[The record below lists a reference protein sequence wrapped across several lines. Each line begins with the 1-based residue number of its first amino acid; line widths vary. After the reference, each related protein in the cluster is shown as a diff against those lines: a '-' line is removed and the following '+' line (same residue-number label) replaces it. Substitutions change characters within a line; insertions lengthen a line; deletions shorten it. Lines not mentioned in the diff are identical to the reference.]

1 MMMWKQGMWA
11 LLMALTAIGAQAAE
25 LIGARNGI
33 HENKT
38 RVVLEFASK
47 TDFRVGEE
55 TSPGR
60 LVVVLPNAT
69 TRLKATDFP
78 GNVGPLQ
85 RMSLEGSGSSAK
97 LVMELGEEAEA
108 AIFMLPVNAQGVHR
122 LVIDLANVASGQ
134 IASAATTSAPVVEA
148 KPASSIFGGLFS
160 GKANGRDIIVSI
172 DPGHGGQ
179 DPGAIGKRGTYEKH
193 VTLAIARALADYL
206 GQQKGISTRLTRDS
220 DFFIPLQQRR
230 KIARN
235 EHKADIFISV
245 HADSAAN
252 RSAHGASVFAL
263 SLQGAKGAT
272 SRFAQQLAEQENKSD
287 LIGGVIAENDDLTD
301 MLAGM
306 MVEGTL
312 KHSLEMGKL
321 ILQSLPTVVN
331 RLHSSRVEQAGFA
344 VLKEP
349 GMVSLLVET
358 GFISN
363 PDEEDRLTTASYQR
377 AVAQA
382 IGEAVLRFCQQF
394 PVPGT
399 WFDRG

>member
-1 MMMWKQGMWA
+1 MNKWIQQLL
-11 LLMALTAIGAQAAE
+11 LLMCCVMALGAQAAE
-25 LIGARNGI
+25 LVGARTGNYEG
-33 HENKT
+33 KT
-38 RVVLEFASK
+38 RLVVEFSSN
-47 TDFRVGEE
+47 TEFRVSEE

-60 LVVVLPNAT
+60 LVVTVPNAT
-69 TRLKATDFP
+69 TRLSARDFP
-78 GNVGPLQ
+78 SQIGPVQ
-85 RMSLEGSGSSAK
+85 RMSLDGSGSRSK
-97 LVMELGEEAEA
+97 LIVELNEEAEA
-108 AIFMLPVNAQGVHR
+108 AIFMLPVNAQGMYR
-122 LVIDLANVASGQ
+122 LVIDLGVVASGQ
-134 IASAATTSAPVVEA
+134 IATAAASPAPTSV
-148 KPASSIFGGLFS
+148 FGGLFA
-160 GKANGRDIIVSI
+160 GKKNGRDIIVSI
-172 DPGHGGQ
+172 DAGHGGQ
-179 DPGAIGKRGTYEKH
+179 DPGAIGRRGTYEKH
-193 VTLAIARALADYL
+193 VTLAIAKSLADYL
-206 GQQKGISTRLTRDS
+206 GKQKGISTRLTRDK

-230 KIARN
+230 KIARY

-252 RSAHGASVFAL
+252 RSANGASVFAL

-287 LIGGVIAENDDLTD
+287 LIGGVVAENDDLTD

-321 ILQSLPTVVN
+321 ILQSLPNVVN
-331 RLHSSRVEQAGFA
+331 RLHSKRVEQAGFA

-363 PDEEDRLTTASYQR
+363 ADEEDRLISASYQR
-377 AVAQA
+377 DVAQA
-382 IGEAVLRFCQQF
+382 IGAAVVRFCQQF

-399 WFDRG
+399 WFDRD

>member
-1 MMMWKQGMWA
+1 MSKWMQQLL
-11 LLMALTAIGAQAAE
+11 LLMCCALMSLGHAAE
-25 LIGARNGI
+25 LVGARHGNFDG
-33 HENKT
+33 KT
-38 RVVLEFASK
+38 RLVLEFASG
-47 TDFRVGEE
+47 TEFRVSEE

-60 LVVVLPNAT
+60 LVVVVPNAT
-69 TRLKATDFP
+69 TRLTSRDFP
-78 GNVGPLQ
+78 AQVGPLQ
-85 RMSLEGSGSSAK
+85 RMALEGSGARSK
-97 LVMELGEEAEA
+97 LILELGEEAEA

-122 LVIDLANVASGQ
+122 LVIDLSAVSSGQ
-134 IASAATTSAPVVEA
+134 VASAAATAAPEP
-148 KPASSIFGGLFS
+148 KPASSSLFGGLFS
-160 GKANGRDIIVSI
+160 GKNGGRDIVVSI
-172 DPGHGGQ
+172 DAGHGGQ
-179 DPGAIGKRGTYEKH
+179 DPGAIGQRGTYEKH

-206 GQQKGISTRLTRDS
+206 GSQKGITTRLTRDK

-230 KIARN
+230 KIARY
-235 EHKADIFISV
+235 EHKADIFISI

-263 SLQGAKGAT
+263 SLKGAKGAT

-287 LIGGVIAENDDLTD
+287 LIGGVVAESDDLTD

-321 ILQSLPTVVN
+321 ILQALPTVVN

-363 PDEEDRLTTASYQR
+363 SAEESKLTNASYQR
-377 AVAQA
+377 DVARA
-382 IGEAVLRFCQQF
+382 IGDAVLRFCQQF

>member
-1 MMMWKQGMWA
+1 MNKWVQQLL
-11 LLMALTAIGAQAAE
+11 LLMCCVMALSAQAAE
-25 LIGARNGI
+25 LVGARTGNFEG
-33 HENKT
+33 KT
-38 RVVLEFASK
+38 RLVLEFSSD
-47 TDFRVGEE
+47 TEFRVSEE

-60 LVVVLPNAT
+60 LVVIVPNAT
-69 TRLKATDFP
+69 TRLSTRDLP
-78 GNVGPLQ
+78 SQVGPVQ
-85 RMSLEGSGSSAK
+85 RVSLDGSGSRSK
-97 LVMELGEEAEA
+97 LIVELNEEAEA
-108 AIFMLPVNAQGVHR
+108 AIFMLPVNAQGMYR
-122 LVIDLANVASGQ
+122 LVIDLGVVASGQ
-134 IASAATTSAPVVEA
+134 VATAAASPAPTVKSE
-148 KPASSIFGGLFS
+148 PTSIFGGLFA
-160 GKANGRDIIVSI
+160 GKKNGRDIIVSI
-172 DPGHGGQ
+172 DAGHGGQ
-179 DPGAIGKRGTYEKH
+179 DPGAIGRRGTYEKH

-206 GQQKGISTRLTRDS
+206 GKQKGITTRLTRDS

-230 KIARN
+230 KIARH

-252 RSAHGASVFAL
+252 RAANGASVFAL

-272 SRFAQQLAEQENKSD
+272 SRFAQELAEQENKSD
-287 LIGGVIAENDDLTD
+287 LIGGVVAENDDLTD

-321 ILQSLPTVVN
+321 ILQSLPNVVN
-331 RLHSSRVEQAGFA
+331 RLHSKRVEQAGFA

-363 PDEEDRLTTASYQR
+363 PDEEDRLTSASYQR
-377 AVAQA
+377 DVAQA
-382 IGEAVLRFCQQF
+382 IGAAVVRFCQQF

-399 WFDRG
+399 WFDRD

>member
-1 MMMWKQGMWA
+1 MSKWMQQLL
-11 LLMALTAIGAQAAE
+11 LLMCCAMTTCVQAAE
-25 LIGARNGI
+25 LVGARTGNFQG
-33 HENKT
+33 KT
-38 RVVLEFASK
+38 RLVVEFTSN
-47 TDFRVGEE
+47 TNFRVSEE

-60 LVVVLPNAT
+60 LVVELPNAT
-69 TRLKATDFP
+69 TRLIAKDFP
-78 GNVGPLQ
+78 DNVGPLR
-85 RMSLEGSGSSAK
+85 RMALEGSGSSSK
-97 LVMELGEEAEA
+97 LIIELGEEAEA
-108 AIFMLPVNAQGVHR
+108 AIFMLPVNQQGMYR
-122 LVIDLANVASGQ
+122 LVIDLASVASGQ
-134 IASAATTSAPVVEA
+134 VASAATAPSPAA
-148 KPASSIFGGLFS
+148 KPEPSLVFSGLFS
-160 GKANGRDIIVSI
+160 SKAKGRNIIVSI
-172 DPGHGGQ
+172 DAGHGGQ
-179 DPGAIGKRGTYEKH
+179 DPGAIGQRGTYEKH

-206 GQQKGISTRLTRDS
+206 GKQQGITTRLTRDNDS
-220 DFFIPLQQRR
+220 FIPLQQRR

-235 EHKADIFISV
+235 EHNADIFISV

-263 SLQGAKGAT
+263 SLKGAKGAT

-287 LIGGVIAENDDLTD
+287 LIGGVVAENDDLTD

-321 ILQSLPTVVN
+321 ILQSLPTVVD
-331 RLHSSRVEQAGFA
+331 RLHSGRVEQAGFA

-363 PDEEDRLTTASYQR
+363 SEEESRLTSPRYQR
-377 AVAQA
+377 DVAQA
-382 IGEAVLRFCQQF
+382 IGEAVIRFCQQF

>member
-1 MMMWKQGMWA
+1 MNKWMRQLL
-11 LLMALTAIGAQAAE
+11 LLMCCVMTLGAQAAE
-25 LIGARNGI
+25 LVGARTGSFQG
-33 HENKT
+33 KT
-38 RVVLEFASK
+38 RVVVEFASN
-47 TDFRVGEE
+47 TEFRVSEE

-60 LVVVLPNAT
+60 LVVTVPNTT
-69 TRLKATDFP
+69 TRLSARDFP
-78 GNVGPLQ
+78 SQVGPVQ
-85 RMSLEGSGSSAK
+85 RMSLDGSGSRSK
-97 LVMELGEEAEA
+97 LIIELGEEAEA
-108 AIFMLPVNAQGVHR
+108 AIFMLPVNAQGMYR
-122 LVIDLANVASGQ
+122 LVIDLDVVAAGQ
-134 IASAATTSAPVVEA
+134 VATAAASPAPIAKSESKSV
-148 KPASSIFGGLFS
+148 FGGLFS
-160 GKANGRDIIVSI
+160 GKSGGRDIIVSI
-172 DPGHGGQ
+172 DAGHGGQ
-179 DPGAIGKRGTYEKH
+179 DPGAIGARGTYEKH
-193 VTLAIARALADYL
+193 VTLAIARSLADYL
-206 GQQKGISTRLTRDS
+206 GKQKGITTRLTRDS

-230 KIARN
+230 KIARH

-252 RSAHGASVFAL
+252 RSANGASVFAL

-287 LIGGVIAENDDLTD
+287 LIGGVVAESDDLTD

-321 ILQSLPTVVN
+321 ILQTLPNVVN
-331 RLHSSRVEQAGFA
+331 RLHSKRVEQAGFA

-363 PDEEDRLTTASYQR
+363 ADEESRLISTSYQR
-377 AVAQA
+377 DVAQA
-382 IGEAVLRFCQQF
+382 IGDAVLRFCQQF

-399 WFDRG
+399 WFDRD

>member
-1 MMMWKQGMWA
+1 MSKWMQQLL
-11 LLMALTAIGAQAAE
+11 LLMCCALAAVTQAAE
-25 LIGARNGI
+25 LVGARTGNFDG
-33 HENKT
+33 KT
-38 RVVLEFASK
+38 RLVVEFASN
-47 TDFRVGEE
+47 TEFRVSEE

-69 TRLKATDFP
+69 TRLSARDFP
-78 GNVGPLQ
+78 AQVGPLQ
-85 RMSLEGSGSSAK
+85 RMSLESNGHRSK
-97 LVMELGEEAEA
+97 LIMELGEEAEA
-108 AIFMLPVNAQGVHR
+108 AIFMLPVNAQGLYR
-122 LVIDLANVASGQ
+122 LVIDLSSVSSGQ
-134 IASAATTSAPVVEA
+134 IASAATSTSPEP
-148 KPASSIFGGLFS
+148 KPASSSLFGGLFA
-160 GKANGRDIIVSI
+160 GKNSGRDIVVSI
-172 DPGHGGQ
+172 DAGHGGQ
-179 DPGAIGKRGTYEKH
+179 DPGAIGQRGTYEKH
-193 VTLAIARALADYL
+193 VTLAIARSLADYL
-206 GQQKGISTRLTRDS
+206 SAQKGITTRLTRDK

-235 EHKADIFISV
+235 EHKADIFISI

-287 LIGGVIAENDDLTD
+287 LIGGVVAESDDLTD

-321 ILQSLPTVVN
+321 ILQTLPTVVN

-363 PDEEDRLTTASYQR
+363 SAEEDKLTTASYQR
-377 AVAQA
+377 DVARA
-382 IGEAVLRFCQQF
+382 IGDAVLRFCQQF

-399 WFDRG
+399 WFDRN

>member
-1 MMMWKQGMWA
+1 MSKWMQQLL
-11 LLMALTAIGAQAAE
+11 LLMCCVMTLGAQAAE
-25 LIGARNGI
+25 LVGARTGNFQG
-33 HENKT
+33 KT
-38 RVVLEFASK
+38 RLVVEFASNAE
-47 TDFRVGEE
+47 FRVSEE

-60 LVVVLPNAT
+60 LVIAVPSTT
-69 TRLKATDFP
+69 TRLSPRDFP
-78 GNVGPLQ
+78 AQVGPVQ
-85 RMSLEGSGSSAK
+85 RLSLDGSGSRSK
-97 LVMELGEEAEA
+97 LIVELNEEADAEV
-108 AIFMLPVNAQGVHR
+108 FMLPVNAQGMYR
-122 LVIDLANVASGQ
+122 LVIDLGAVVASPAP
-134 IASAATTSAPVVEA
+134 IVKPEPTSV
-148 KPASSIFGGLFS
+148 FGGLFA
-160 GKANGRDIIVSI
+160 GKKNGRDIIVSI
-172 DPGHGGQ
+172 DAGHGGQ
-179 DPGAIGKRGTYEKH
+179 DPGAIGRRGTYEKH
-193 VTLAIARALADYL
+193 VTLAIARSLADYL
-206 GQQKGISTRLTRDS
+206 GKQKGITTRLTRDK

-230 KIARN
+230 KIARY

-252 RSAHGASVFAL
+252 RAANGASVFAL

-287 LIGGVIAENDDLTD
+287 LIGGVVAENDDLTD

-321 ILQSLPTVVN
+321 ILQSLPNVVS
-331 RLHSSRVEQAGFA
+331 RLHSKRVEQAGFA

-363 PDEEDRLTTASYQR
+363 ADEEDRLISASYQR
-377 AVAQA
+377 DVAQA
-382 IGEAVLRFCQQF
+382 IGVAVVRFCQQF

-399 WFDRG
+399 WFDRD

>member
-1 MMMWKQGMWA
+1 MNKWIQQLL
-11 LLMALTAIGAQAAE
+11 LLMCCVMALGAQAAE
-25 LIGARNGI
+25 LVGARTGNYEG
-33 HENKT
+33 KT
-38 RVVLEFASK
+38 RLVVEFSSN
-47 TDFRVGEE
+47 TEFRVSEE

-60 LVVVLPNAT
+60 LVVTVPNTT
-69 TRLKATDFP
+69 TRLSARDFP
-78 GNVGPLQ
+78 SQVGPVQ
-85 RMSLEGSGSSAK
+85 RMSLDGSGSRSK
-97 LVMELGEEAEA
+97 LIVELNEEAEA
-108 AIFMLPVNAQGVHR
+108 AIFMLPVNAQGMYR
-122 LVIDLANVASGQ
+122 LVIDLGVVASGQ
-134 IASAATTSAPVVEA
+134 IATAAASPAP
-148 KPASSIFGGLFS
+148 SSVFGGLFA
-160 GKANGRDIIVSI
+160 GKKNGRDIIVSI
-172 DPGHGGQ
+172 DAGHGGQ
-179 DPGAIGKRGTYEKH
+179 DPGAIGRRGTYEKH
-193 VTLAIARALADYL
+193 VTLAIARSLADYL
-206 GQQKGISTRLTRDS
+206 GKQKGITARLTRDS

-230 KIARN
+230 KIARY

-252 RSAHGASVFAL
+252 RSANGASVFAL

-287 LIGGVIAENDDLTD
+287 LIGGVVAENDDLTD

-321 ILQSLPTVVN
+321 ILQSLPNVVN
-331 RLHSSRVEQAGFA
+331 RLHSKRVEQAGFA

-363 PDEEDRLTTASYQR
+363 ADEEDRLISASYQR
-377 AVAQA
+377 DVAQA
-382 IGEAVLRFCQQF
+382 IGAAVVRFCQQF

-399 WFDRG
+399 WFDRD